1 MFFSFFLQTQSGRG
15 AQNAFKG
22 LSQSAVQSDCGAVY
36 GKLLNQML
44 KRSWPVENVDED
56 VSEGDL
62 LRHVL
67 TWPTWCGFLEFFG
80 KCKRCITVFIMGFI
94 LILQCINQNLLVICL
109 FPLMELFFPWSMIK
123 SP

>member
-1 MFFSFFLQTQSGRG
+1 MNYCSTCSIKYCNTDSILESAVFEIKVFICVFLFLWTQSGRG
-15 AQNAFKG
+15 AQDAFKG
-22 LSQSAVQSDCGAVY
+22 LSQSAVQSDGGAVY
-36 GKLLNQML
+36 GELLNQML

-80 KCKRCITVFIMGFI
+80 KCKRCITVFI
-94 LILQCINQNLLVICL
+94 
-109 FPLMELFFPWSMIK
+109 
-123 SP
+123 